1 MAMNISKGNMYGFVS
16 HTWNTVKGTCY
27 HDCSYCYV
35 KRWGNLN
42 PIRFD
47 EKELRTKLGNGNFI
61 FVGSSND
68 MFAAE
73 MSSAWIQS
81 TIDHCMKFD
90 NQYLF
95 QTKNP
100 GRLIEFELP
109 QNSVVCTTIESNR
122 FYPEIMSNS
131 PSPSERVEAMSRIE
145 LPKYVPIEPILEFD
159 IDELVD
165 MIKSCNPIQVNI
177 GADSGNHKLPEPSG
191 EKVLELIGEL
201 NRFTI
206 VKQKKN
212 LKRIVKNIND

>member
-16 HTWNTVKGTCY
+16 HTWNTIKGSCF

-42 PIRFD
+42 PVRFD
-47 EKELRTKLGNGNFI
+47 EKELRTKLGQGNFI

-73 MSSAWIQS
+73 MSSEWIQR
-81 TIDHCMKFD
+81 TINHCMKFD

-109 QNSVVCTTIESNR
+109 QNSVICTTIESNR

-131 PSPSERVEAMSRIE
+131 PRASERVEAMSRIE
-145 LPKYVPIEPILEFD
+145 LPKYVTIEPILDFD
-159 IDELVD
+159 IDELVE
-165 MIKSCNPIQVNI
+165 MVKSCKPIQVNI
-177 GADSGNHKLPEPSG
+177 GADSGNHKLPEPSK
-191 EKVLELIGEL
+191 EMVMNLIETLSGFTTVKLKTNL
-201 NRFTI
+201 NRI
-206 VKQKKN
+206 
-212 LKRIVKNIND
+212 LR

>member
-16 HTWNTVKGTCY
+16 HTWNAIKGSCF

-42 PIRFD
+42 PVRFD
-47 EKELRTKLGNGNFI
+47 EKELRTKLGQGNFI

-73 MSSAWIQS
+73 MSSEWIQR

-145 LPKYVPIEPILEFD
+145 LPKYVTIEPILDFD
-159 IDELVD
+159 IDELVE
-165 MIKSCNPIQVNI
+165 MIKSCKPIQVNI
-177 GADSGNHKLPEPSG
+177 GADSGNHKLPEPSK
-191 EKVLELIGEL
+191 EMVMNLIETLSGFTTVKLKTNL
-201 NRFTI
+201 NRI
-206 VKQKKN
+206 
-212 LKRIVKNIND
+212 LR

>member
-16 HTWNTVKGTCY
+16 HTWNAIKGSCF

-42 PIRFD
+42 PVRFD
-47 EKELRTKLGNGNFI
+47 EKELRTKLGQGNFI

-73 MSSAWIQS
+73 MSSEWIQR

-145 LPKYVPIEPILEFD
+145 LPKYVTIEPILDFD
-159 IDELVD
+159 IDELVE
-165 MIKSCNPIQVNI
+165 MIKSCKPIQVNI

-201 NRFTI
+201 NRYTT

-212 LKRIVKNIND
+212 LKRIVKYLDD